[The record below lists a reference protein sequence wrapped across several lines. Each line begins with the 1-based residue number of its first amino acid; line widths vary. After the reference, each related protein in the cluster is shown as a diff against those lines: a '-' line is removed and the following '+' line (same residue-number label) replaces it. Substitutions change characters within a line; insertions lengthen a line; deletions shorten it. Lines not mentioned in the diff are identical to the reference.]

1 MVSELVKIGARIEA
15 TDDGMIVNGV
25 EGLRGGAVVS
35 HGDHR
40 IAMSMAIA
48 ALSAGSDISIE
59 DTGCTA
65 TSFPNFWELLEQVRG

>member
-1 MVSELVKIGARIEA
+1 MVAELSKLGADLEA
-15 TDDGMIVNGV
+15 TADGMIVRGV
-25 EGLRGGAVVS
+25 ERLNGGAVDS

-40 IAMSMAIA
+40 IAMSCAIGALRAAAPVAIA
-48 ALSAGSDISIE
+48 